1 MRAPR
6 FSPLPIRRTGD
17 DKPAATVWAYV
28 WRMSGWHQVCVAL
41 LALMVAGLG
50 AVPLDLQRRIVDDA
64 IADRDL
70 DSLILL
76 AGLYLGVVL
85 LQAALKFTVRLYQA
99 WLSESAIR
107 YTRGHL
113 LSIFDRHMEN
123 SEADSGEATSI
134 INAEVDK
141 LGGFVGDA
149 IAQPI
154 VQAGTLVALL
164 GYMIMVEPLVATIS
178 TVILAIQIAIVPP
191 LQACVNK
198 RITIHVTLARRLGGN
213 DSRRETRSD
222 HQTDLPEPYDDP
234 HSEMGAEGSGQSD
247 EQSGPPLGPG
257 DRRLAGDRG
266 SDQHRGGCR
275 VHVRVRPACGP
286 RARPDRLFPSSV
298 AGPRSARYDR
308 EVDVT
313 DPHRKKREAWTARL
327 G

>member
-41 LALMVAGLG
+41 LALMVAGLW

-70 DSLILL
+70 DSMILL

-198 RITIHVTLARRLGGN
+198 RITIHVTLARRLGGGIV
-213 DSRRETRSD
+213 R
-222 HQTDLPEPYDDP
+222 H
-234 HSEMGAEGSGQSD
+234 AEGSGGSEEMTAAEKLDMTIKRIFRNRMMIHILKWVLKGLVNLMNNLAPLSVLAIGGWLVIEGQTSIGVVVAFM
-247 EQSGPPLGPG
+247 SGF
-257 DRRLAGDRG
+257 DRLAAPVRG
-266 SDQHRGGCR
+266 LIAYFRQASQARVQHDMI
-275 VHVRVRPACGP
+275 A
-286 RARPDRLFPSSV
+286 
-298 AGPRSARYDR
+298 
-308 EVDVT
+308 
-313 DPHRKKREAWTARL
+313 KWM
-327 G
+327 